1 MYGVLALVEGS
12 AWSCLKSAARGL
24 GKTGSANERM
34 LARPFRIG
42 TRNGVINDRPG
53 RQHVQPGEC
62 GMELAD
68 LMPPQI
74 GELNW

>member
-1 MYGVLALVEGS
+1 
-12 AWSCLKSAARGL
+12 
-24 GKTGSANERM
+24 M